1 MEIGKKKKVLII
13 DDEELICWSLKK
25 VLEKDD
31 TYAVSCAYNGSDA
44 LQNIHD
50 NQFDVVI
57 TDLRLPDVKDYDIIK
72 QIKDIAVTTPVIVIS
87 AYLSDPDLDDMVR
100 KGAFRC
106 INKPFEIEDVLGEVR
121 EAVKFRTIEGNS

>member
-1 MEIGKKKKVLII
+1 MEISKKKKVLII

-25 VLEKDD
+25 VLERDD

-72 QIKDIAVTTPVIVIS
+72 KIKDIAVATPVIVIS

-100 KGAFRC
+100 EGAFRC

-121 EAVKFRTIEGNS
+121 AAVKFRTIEGNS